1 MSGTVPNYF
10 MEETHIRIPVHLKN
24 IWHNRESS
32 RGPCSRGFSVK
43 RVKLQ
48 MSLVLRVEET
58 FRHPKPWVGI
68 KIERVGARVREWEW
82 QHQLKR
88 TLKTWHRNSCIIS
101 TLCLREA
108 SRTSTLIF
116 LFQNNYFSWNLFQI
130 IWRNFA
136 IIWRILWK
144 CVCESKK
151 KLTFPIKYLR
161 TVFFISK
168 FYMKTYINKMLW
180 KYRIGQIN

>member
-1 MSGTVPNYF
+1 MGEVG
-10 MEETHIRIPVHLKN
+10 ETLADLNGQDRGVHLKN

-116 LFQNNYFSWNLFQI
+116 LFQNNWNFWTCYNSDTIMFNKVCNLCKLHSD
-130 IWRNFA
+130 N
-136 IIWRILWK
+136 ILVLEW
-144 CVCESKK
+144 
-151 KLTFPIKYLR
+151 I
-161 TVFFISK
+161 
-168 FYMKTYINKMLW
+168 
-180 KYRIGQIN
+180 